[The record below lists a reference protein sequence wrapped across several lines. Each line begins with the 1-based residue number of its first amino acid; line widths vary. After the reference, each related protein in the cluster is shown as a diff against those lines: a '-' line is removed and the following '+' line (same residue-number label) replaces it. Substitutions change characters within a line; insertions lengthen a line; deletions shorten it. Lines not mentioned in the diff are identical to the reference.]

1 MHQPALTTSA
11 RDPRVPTERDAPGP
25 PVKASTSAAAA
36 LQHVSKRYRHG
47 GGVED
52 VTFDVARG
60 EVLGFLGPNG
70 AGKTTTIRLLL
81 GLLRPDSG
89 AIAILGRDA
98 RTAGPQQ
105 RRHVGYLPGDLAL
118 WDRLTGAEILSHLA
132 HLRGGVDPT
141 QVRELADR
149 FDLDLTR
156 PVRTLSRGNR
166 QKVGIVQALMGDP
179 ELLVLDEPTSGLD
192 PLVQAEVHRALRTAR
207 EGGCAVLLSSHTLS
221 EVDQVADR
229 VAVIRAGRMVAI
241 EEVDDLRARALHR
254 IEIRTE
260 SEMPEGLLAAV
271 PGALRVEL
279 DGTIARLELAG
290 PMSGLLRAIAPL
302 DVIDM
307 TVREPDLEE
316 VFLDLYREHD
326 DGT

>member
-1 MHQPALTTSA
+1 MHLPALTTTVLDSH
-11 RDPRVPTERDAPGP
+11 VPSEHLHPDR
-25 PVKASTSAAAA
+25 PVEASPSVAVA
-36 LQHVSKRYRHG
+36 LEHLSKRYRHG

-52 VTFDVARG
+52 VSFEVAHG

-81 GLLRPDSG
+81 GLLRPDAG
-89 AIAILGRDA
+89 AITILGRDA
-98 RTAGPQQ
+98 RTAGPEQ

-118 WDRLTGAEILSHLA
+118 WDRLTGAEILAHLA
-132 HLRGGVDPT
+132 HLRGGVDPA

-149 FDLDLTR
+149 FALDLTR

-166 QKVGIVQALMGDP
+166 QKVGIVQALMGAP

-192 PLVQAEVHRALRTAR
+192 PLVQAEVHHALRTAR
-207 EGGCAVLLSSHTLS
+207 EAGCAILLSSHTLS

-229 VAVIRAGRMVAI
+229 VAVIRDGRMVAI

-254 IEIRTE
+254 IEIRTA
-260 SEMPEGLLAAV
+260 SPMPSGLLDAV
-271 PGALRVEL
+271 PGALRVEV

-307 TVREPDLEE
+307 SVREPDLEE